1 MILFDFETFIYR
13 EKKGIKMKKRTKI
26 NRAISLD
33 RTLSNI
39 VDDTIVNRSK
49 YVEWLIYQDLLKTSK
64 DDRIKEV
71 II

>member
-1 MILFDFETFIYR
+1 MKR
-13 EKKGIKMKKRTKI
+13 KKTKDNI
-26 NRAISLD
+26 TISID
-33 RTLSNI
+33 RKLNNI
-39 VDDTIVNRSK
+39 IDDTIVNRSK